1 MSLNGIV
8 EFDETS
14 QQGVTLD
21 CVLLEDI
28 NLQGLGSAYVCS
40 SESNSTSLLLSQ
52 QFRLSSTLLHQ
63 QVSLSGAMF
72 SQQVYLLRA
81 LCL

>member
-8 EFDETS
+8 ELDETS

-28 NLQGLGSAYVCS
+28 NLQGLESAYVCRPG
-40 SESNSTSLLLSQ
+40 SNSTSLLLSQ